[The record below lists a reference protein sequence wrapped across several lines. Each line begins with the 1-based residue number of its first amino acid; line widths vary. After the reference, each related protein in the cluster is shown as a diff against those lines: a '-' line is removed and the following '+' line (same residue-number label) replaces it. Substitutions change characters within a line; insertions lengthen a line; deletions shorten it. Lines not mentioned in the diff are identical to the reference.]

1 MNYQPQDFLP
11 IFVQLA
17 AALAF
22 IVATMVA
29 THALGPKR
37 HSKKKDD
44 AFECGIES
52 IGDARTPIS
61 VKYFLVAILFVLFDI
76 EIVFM
81 YPWAVNF
88 RELSWNGFYEMLV
101 PLPNLYYYLFSRSYS
116 RSIIWGNQ
124 SLYSCNKYI
133 L

>member
-29 THALGPKR
+29 THTLGPKR

-81 YPWAVNF
+81 SPWAVNF
-88 RELSWNGFYEMLV
+88 KQLSWNGFYEMLV
-101 PLPNLYYYLFSRSYS
+101 FMGLLLVGFLYVLKK
-116 RSIIWGNQ
+116 G
-124 SLYSCNKYI
+124 I
-133 L
+133 LKWEK

>member
-1 MNYQPQDFLP
+1 MQTNQIDYIP
-11 IFVQLA
+11 IVMQSLLAIGFVVTTIIISGL
-17 AALAF
+17 
-22 IVATMVA
+22 
-29 THALGPKR
+29 LGPKR

-88 RELSWNGFYEMLV
+88 KQLSWNGFYDMLV
-101 PLPNLYYYLFSRSYS
+101 FMGLLLVGFLYVLKK
-116 RSIIWGNQ
+116 G
-124 SLYSCNKYI
+124 I
-133 L
+133 LKWEK

>member
-11 IFVQLA
+11 IFAQLA

-22 IVATMVA
+22 IVATMLA
-29 THALGPKR
+29 THAMGPKR
-37 HSKKKDD
+37 HSEKKDD
-44 AFECGIES
+44 TFECGIES
-52 IGDARTPIS
+52 VGDARIPIS

-88 RELSWNGFYEMLV
+88 KELSWDGFYEMIVFMGLLLAGFV
-101 PLPNLYYYLFSRSYS
+101 YV
-116 RSIIWGNQ
+116 IKKG
-124 SLYSCNKYI
+124 I
-133 L
+133 LTWEK

>member
-29 THALGPKR
+29 THSLGPKR

-88 RELSWNGFYEMLV
+88 KQLSWTGFYEMLV
-101 PLPNLYYYLFSRSYS
+101 FMGLLLVGFLYVLKK
-116 RSIIWGNQ
+116 G
-124 SLYSCNKYI
+124 I
-133 L
+133 LKWEK

>member
-29 THALGPKR
+29 THSLGPKR

-88 RELSWNGFYEMLV
+88 KQLSWNGFYEMLV
-101 PLPNLYYYLFSRSYS
+101 FMGLLLVGFLYVLKKG
-116 RSIIWGNQ
+116 ILKWE
-124 SLYSCNKYI
+124 KYWVI
-133 L
+133 LQ

>member
-11 IFVQLA
+11 IFVQLL

-29 THALGPKR
+29 THTLGPKR

-88 RELSWNGFYEMLV
+88 KQLSWNGFYEMLV
-101 PLPNLYYYLFSRSYS
+101 FMGLLLVGFLYVLKK
-116 RSIIWGNQ
+116 G
-124 SLYSCNKYI
+124 I
-133 L
+133 LKWEK

>member
-17 AALAF
+17 AALVF

-29 THALGPKR
+29 THTLGPKR

-88 RELSWNGFYEMLV
+88 KQLSWNGFYDMLV
-101 PLPNLYYYLFSRSYS
+101 FMGLLLVGFLYVLKK
-116 RSIIWGNQ
+116 G
-124 SLYSCNKYI
+124 I
-133 L
+133 LKWEK